1 MKQFI
6 QKNTNKWYEVEFS
19 VKYFEK
25 LSKKDEEKIYKI
37 LRIISS
43 LGNDRIEE
51 ETDRDYRFFTDHEK
65 NTLSEILNEV
75 VFKGK
80 GPQKEKKHSITK

>member
-1 MKQFI
+1 MKQLI
-6 QKNTNKWYEVEFS
+6 QKNTNKWYEVNFN

-43 LGNDRIEE
+43 LGNDQIEE
-51 ETDRDYRFFTDHEK
+51 ESDKDYRFYTDHEGS
-65 NTLSEILNEV
+65 NLSEILKEIV
-75 VFKGK
+75 SKGK
-80 GPQKEKKHSITK
+80 GPKREKKISITK

>member
-1 MKQFI
+1 MKQLI
-6 QKNTNKWYEVEFS
+6 QKNTNKWYEVDFN

-43 LGNDRIEE
+43 LGNDEIEE
-51 ETDRDYRFFTDHEK
+51 ESDKDYRFFTDHEK
-65 NTLSEILNEV
+65 STLSEILKEI

-80 GPQKEKKHSITK
+80 GPKKEKEISITG

>member
-1 MKQFI
+1 MKQLI
-6 QKNTNKWYEVEFS
+6 QKNTNKWYEVNFH

-43 LGNDRIEE
+43 LGNDEIEE
-51 ETDRDYRFFTDHEK
+51 ETDKDYRFFTDHDES
-65 NTLSEILNEV
+65 TLPDILNEV
-75 VFKGK
+75 LSKGK
-80 GPQKEKKHSITK
+80 GPKKEKKLSVTK